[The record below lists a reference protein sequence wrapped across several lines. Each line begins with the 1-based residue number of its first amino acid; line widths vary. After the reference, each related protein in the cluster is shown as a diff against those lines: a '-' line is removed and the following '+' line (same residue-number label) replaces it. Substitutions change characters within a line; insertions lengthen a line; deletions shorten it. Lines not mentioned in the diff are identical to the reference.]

1 MSRPPYKPTD
11 NDRKTVELMSAAGII
26 QDEIRLC
33 IGKRG
38 ISVKTLRKHFRREL
52 DTAAIIA
59 NTKVAG
65 SLFKRAINGDT
76 ASAIW
81 WTKARMKWSEQK
93 NVDLA
98 SSDGTMSPKG
108 EITIKASDKL
118 KSYLDKITMYEK

>member
-11 NDRKTVELMSAAGII
+11 NDRKTVELMSASGIR
-26 QDEIRLC
+26 QDEICLC
-33 IGKRG
+33 IGGG
-38 ISVKTLRKHFRREL
+38 IAVKTLRKHFRREL